1 MNRATFGKTLVIG
14 VLLTPVCLL
23 LAVGS
28 GGAGH
33 GDYFYAKLLY
43 PYAMLVALLF
53 DSLVIPFIL
62 LAVPQFPLYGALCGL
77 AAAKGLG
84 LTAGLALIIMHAL
97 AVALCFL
104 LAGSNFA

>member
-1 MNRATFGKTLVIG
+1 VWLIRKPIIIG
-14 VLLTPVCLL
+14 VLLTPVGLL
-23 LAVGS
+23 LAIGS

-43 PYAMLVALLF
+43 PYAMISALVF
-53 DSLVIPFIL
+53 DSLVIPSLL

-77 AAAKGLG
+77 AAAKGRRWMVGLG
-84 LTAGLALIIMHAL
+84 IIMMHAL

-104 LAGSNFA
+104 LLSSNFA

>member
-1 MNRATFGKTLVIG
+1 MKGAATGKFLIIG

-23 LAVGS
+23 LAIAS

-43 PYAMLVALLF
+43 PYAMLSALIF
-53 DSLVIPFIL
+53 DSLTIPFIL
-62 LAVPQFPLYGALCGL
+62 FGVLQFPLYGAVCDLF
-77 AAAKGLG
+77 AAKGRAWTVG
-84 LTAGLALIIMHAL
+84 AALIIMHAL

-104 LAGSNFA
+104 LPGSNFA